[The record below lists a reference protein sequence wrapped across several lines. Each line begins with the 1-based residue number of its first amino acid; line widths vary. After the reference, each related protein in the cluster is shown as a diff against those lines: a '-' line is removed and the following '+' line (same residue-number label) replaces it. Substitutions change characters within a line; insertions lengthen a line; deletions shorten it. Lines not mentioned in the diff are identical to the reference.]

1 MTFSVEGLASRD
13 KARYPTWMTTS
24 ITSSTPFVHA
34 YRNLILKFRWTYV
47 TFITDVSSNPFFS
60 AISKAVYRDLSEL
73 RDLQLQIDNLKVE
86 SSASVDFYRT
96 LELFRRSSR
105 GEISEL
111 SHELCRSTIT
121 WRIDKYELFSLSLL
135 RKCQIIAVS
144 SDEQNYKHR

>member
-60 AISKAVYRDLSEL
+60 TLSSAIYRDLPDL
-73 RDLQLQIDNLKVE
+73 RDLRLQIDNLKIN
-86 SSASVDFYRT
+86 STASVDFYRT
-96 LELFRRSSR
+96 LELFRRNSR
-105 GEISEL
+105 GKISEIS
-111 SHELCRSTIT
+111 HESCGSTTT
-121 WRIDKYELFSLSLL
+121 WRIDTRVITFQY
-135 RKCQIIAVS
+135 VS
-144 SDEQNYKHR
+144 ISEMPGHCGPFW